1 MTQAAKKD
9 GASRIFWGE
18 GGPFPSFCPFPS
30 HLLLDLQCPVL
41 GKDWM
46 FVQGGLGE
54 GVSAVPGGQAMGLA
68 GSQDPSPPSLLL
80 HAARE
85 QGLLTPWEPINRK
98 QTPTWCLLP
107 QPGPHHHSPPTALP
121 LAQDLPRLSLAP
133 ESQNQEVIISNERT
147 KSS

>member
-9 GASRIFWGE
+9 GASRNFFLG

-54 GVSAVPGGQAMGLA
+54 GSQQSQEARLWGWLA
-68 GSQDPSPPSLLL
+68 ARTPVLPPS
-80 HAARE
+80 A
-85 QGLLTPWEPINRK
+85 
-98 QTPTWCLLP
+98 
-107 QPGPHHHSPPTALP
+107 
-121 LAQDLPRLSLAP
+121 PRC
-133 ESQNQEVIISNERT
+133 
-147 KSS
+147 

>member
-9 GASRIFWGE
+9 GASRIFWG
-18 GGPFPSFCPFPS
+18 GGGVPS
-30 HLLLDLQCPVL
+30 HP
-41 GKDWM
+41 
-46 FVQGGLGE
+46 
-54 GVSAVPGGQAMGLA
+54 SA
-68 GSQDPSPPSLLL
+68 PSLHICSLTSNALSWERTGCLFKGAWGRGLSSPRRSGYGAGWQPGPQSSLPLL

-107 QPGPHHHSPPTALP
+107 PPGPHHHSPPTALP
-121 LAQDLPRLSLAP
+121 LAQDLPRLSPAP
-133 ESQNQEVIISNERT
+133 ESQNQEVMISSERT